1 MYIMTLYL
9 LKISTDI
16 VGFAKH
22 AVRVWD
28 TEDRVVNVKRVASR
42 RWATTGGVVLLVALT
57 AAACS
62 SSSSSSGAS
71 GSSSSA
77 SASKPVTITYWTSSS
92 QAEINWIDSHF
103 NSTHSTIKVQGQF
116 IASADDTTAKEVSAL
131 QSNTEPNVIIGQDPS
146 ALPLLA
152 ESGKIVDLSSALSA
166 ETNALYPGIK
176 SALFYNGKQLGM
188 ALGGV
193 GDFVLFY
200 NKSDFAKA
208 GISGPPTTWTQLEA
222 DAIKLSDPAK
232 KQYGFY
238 VPWGTAEWISYE
250 WESLLWANGG
260 QFLNS
265 GDTQT
270 AFDSPA
276 GVAAL
281 TTWVNLVRKDHA
293 APTASYAEAGSY
305 DGAPAFTSNA
315 VAMVIDGQWA
325 VSEVSKINYGVALVP
340 AGTSGHS
347 AANIGI
353 GVATVFTQGSS
364 AAQQASIQFVNWL
377 AQPAQG
383 AYLTSTSGGLPSAPA
398 QLQQPAVQKEESTSA
413 GYQTFA
419 TQLETGQTRPT
430 VPAYTQI
437 SLDLAT
443 EIQDALNGT
452 VTPSQALAKAASEGD
467 QAIASGGSSS

>member
-1 MYIMTLYL
+1 MPRHAAVAGTILLASTLTL
-9 LKISTDI
+9 
-16 VGFAKH
+16 A
-22 AVRVWD
+22 
-28 TEDRVVNVKRVASR
+28 
-42 RWATTGGVVLLVALT
+42 

-62 SSSSSSGAS
+62 SSSSSSP
-71 GSSSSA
+71 SA
-77 SASKPVTITYWTSSS
+77 SAAGSQGTVGSAAKPVTITYWTSSS

-152 ESGKIVDLSSALSA
+152 ESGKIVDLSSALAA

-176 SALFYNGKQLGM
+176 SALFYQGKQLGM

-200 NKSDFAKA
+200 NKTDFAKA

-222 DAIKLSDPAK
+222 DAIKVSDPAK

-260 QFLNS
+260 SLLNS
-265 GDTQT
+265 GDTKT

-305 DGAPAFTSNA
+305 DGAPAFASNA
-315 VAMVIDGQWA
+315 VAMIIEGQWA
-325 VSEVSKINYGVALVP
+325 LTEFPKVNFGVALVP

-364 AAQQASIQFVNWL
+364 AAQQASVQFVQWL

-383 AYLTSTSGGLPSAPA
+383 AYLTATSGGLPSAPA
-398 QLQQPAVQKEESTSA
+398 QLQQAAVQKEASSQPT
-413 GYQTFA
+413 YQLFA
-419 TQLETGQTRPT
+419 TQLQTGQTRPT
-430 VPAYTQI
+430 VPAYTQV

-452 VTPSQALAKAASEGD
+452 VTPSQALATAASEGN
-467 QAIASGGSSS
+467 QVIASGGSSS

>member
-1 MYIMTLYL
+1 MRRQVAIIGTIL
-9 LKISTDI
+9 L
-16 VGFAKH
+16 
-22 AVRVWD
+22 
-28 TEDRVVNVKRVASR
+28 
-42 RWATTGGVVLLVALT
+42 ALT

-62 SSSSSSGAS
+62 SSSS
-71 GSSSSA
+71 GSSSSGTSGA
-77 SASKPVTITYWTSSS
+77 GTASKPVTITYWTSST

-103 NSTHSTIKVQGQF
+103 NATHSTIKVQGQY

-131 QSNTEPNVIIGQDPS
+131 KTNTEPNVIIGQDPS

-152 ESGKIVDLSSALSA
+152 ESGKIINLSSALTA
-166 ETNALYPGIK
+166 ETDALYPGIK
-176 SALFYNGKQLGM
+176 SALFYNGQQLGM

-193 GDFVLFY
+193 GDYVLFY
-200 NKSDFAKA
+200 NKTDFARA
-208 GISGPPTTWTQLEA
+208 GISAPPATWTQLEA

-232 KQYGFY
+232 KEYGFY

-250 WESLLWANGG
+250 WEGLLWANGG
-260 QFLNS
+260 SLLNS

-281 TTWVNLVRKDHA
+281 TTWVDLVRKDHA

-315 VAMVIDGQWA
+315 VAMIIDGQWA
-325 VSEVSKINYGVALVP
+325 ISEFAKINYGVALVP

-353 GVATVFTQGSS
+353 GVATVFSQGSA
-364 AAQQASIQFVNWL
+364 AAQQASVQFVQWL

-383 AYLTSTSGGLPSAPA
+383 AYLTAESGGLPSAPA
-398 QLQQPAVQKEESTSA
+398 QLQQQAVQKEASSETD
-413 GYQTFA
+413 YQTFA
-419 TQLETGQTRPT
+419 TQLQTGQTRPT

-452 VTPSQALAKAASEGD
+452 VTPSQALATAASEGN
-467 QAIASGGSSS
+467 QAISSGGSSS

>member
-1 MYIMTLYL
+1 
-9 LKISTDI
+9 
-16 VGFAKH
+16 
-22 AVRVWD
+22 
-28 TEDRVVNVKRVASR
+28 
-42 RWATTGGVVLLVALT
+42 VVLLAVT

-62 SSSSSSGAS
+62 SSSSSSSA
-71 GSSSSA
+71 GSSSG
-77 SASKPVTITYWTSSS
+77 SASKPITITYWSSS
-92 QAEINWIDSHF
+92 TQAEINWIDSHF
-103 NSTHSTIKVQGQF
+103 NSTHTSIKVQGQY
-116 IASADDTTAKEVSAL
+116 ITSADDTTAKEVTAL
-131 QSNTEPNVIIGQDPS
+131 KTGTEPNVIIGQDPS

-152 ESGKIVDLSSALSA
+152 ESGKIVDLSSALTS

-193 GDFVLFY
+193 GDYVLFY
-200 NKSDFAKA
+200 NKTDFAKA
-208 GISGPPTTWTQLEA
+208 GISSPPTTWTQLEA
-222 DAIKLSDPAK
+222 DAVKLSDPAK

-250 WESLLWANGG
+250 WEGLLWANGG
-260 QFLNS
+260 QLLNS

-293 APTASYAEAGSY
+293 APTTSYAEAGSY
-305 DGAPAFTSNA
+305 DGAPAFSSNA
-315 VAMVIDGQWA
+315 VAMLIDGQWA
-325 VSEVSKINYGVALVP
+325 VSEFATAKVNYGVALVP

-398 QLQQPAVQKEESTSA
+398 QLQQPLVQQEASTSA

-419 TQLETGQTRPT
+419 TQLQTGQTRPT
-430 VPAYTQI
+430 VPAYTQV

-452 VTPSQALAKAASEGD
+452 VTPSQALATAASQGN
-467 QAIASGGSSS
+467 QAISSGGSGS

>member
-1 MYIMTLYL
+1 MRRQATIAGTILLASLTL
-9 LKISTDI
+9 
-16 VGFAKH
+16 
-22 AVRVWD
+22 AV
-28 TEDRVVNVKRVASR
+28 
-42 RWATTGGVVLLVALT
+42 
-57 AAACS
+57 AACS
-62 SSSSSSGAS
+62 SSSSSPT
-71 GSSSSA
+71 SA
-77 SASKPVTITYWTSSS
+77 SSTPGTAAKPVTITYWTSST

-103 NSTHSTIKVQGQF
+103 NATHSTIKVQGQY
-116 IASADDTTAKEVSAL
+116 ITSADDTTAKEISAL
-131 QSNTEPNVIIGQDPS
+131 KTNTEPNVIIGQDPS

-166 ETNALYPGIK
+166 QTNALYPGIK
-176 SALFYNGKQLGM
+176 SALFYQGKQLGM

-193 GDFVLFY
+193 GDYVLFY
-200 NKSDFAKA
+200 NKTDFAKA

-222 DAIKLSDPAK
+222 DAVKLSDPAK

-260 QFLNS
+260 SLLNS

-270 AFDSPA
+270 AFNSPA

-305 DGAPAFTSNA
+305 DGAPAFSGNS
-315 VAMVIDGQWA
+315 VAMIIDGQWA
-325 VSEVSKINYGVALVP
+325 VSEFAKVNFGVALVP

-353 GVATVFTQGSS
+353 GVATVFSQGSS
-364 AAQQASIQFVNWL
+364 AQQQAATQFVQWL

-383 AYLTSTSGGLPSAPA
+383 AYLTATSGGLPSAPA
-398 QLQQPAVQKEESTSA
+398 QLQEAAVVKEASTQPT
-413 GYQTFA
+413 YQTFA
-419 TQLETGQTRPT
+419 TQLQTGQTRPS
-430 VPAYTQI
+430 VPAYTQV

-443 EIQDALNGT
+443 EIQDALNGS
-452 VTPSQALAKAASEGD
+452 VTPSQALATAASEGN
-467 QAIASGGSSS
+467 QAISSGGSGS

>member
-1 MYIMTLYL
+1 MHRQAAIAGTIL
-9 LKISTDI
+9 L
-16 VGFAKH
+16 
-22 AVRVWD
+22 
-28 TEDRVVNVKRVASR
+28 
-42 RWATTGGVVLLVALT
+42 ALT

-62 SSSSSSGAS
+62 SSSS
-71 GSSSSA
+71 GSQA
-77 SASKPVTITYWTSSS
+77 TGTPSKPITITYWTSST

-103 NSTHSTIKVQGQF
+103 NATHSSVKVQGQY
-116 IASADDTTAKEVSAL
+116 IASADDTTAKEVTAL
-131 QSNTEPNVIIGQDPS
+131 KTNTEPNVIIGQDPS

-166 ETNALYPGIK
+166 QTNALYPGIK
-176 SALFYNGKQLGM
+176 SALFYQGKQLGM

-193 GDFVLFY
+193 GDYVLFY
-200 NKSDFAKA
+200 NKTDFAKA
-208 GISGPPTTWTQLEA
+208 GLSGPPATWAQLEA
-222 DAIKLSDPAK
+222 DAIKVSDPAK

-260 QFLNS
+260 SLLNA

-315 VAMVIDGQWA
+315 VAMIIDGQWA
-325 VSEVSKINYGVALVP
+325 VSEFSKINYGVALVP

-353 GVATVFTQGSS
+353 GVATVFTQGGS
-364 AAQQASIQFVNWL
+364 AAQQAAVQFVQWL

-383 AYLTSTSGGLPSAPA
+383 AYLTSESGGLPSAPA
-398 QLQQPAVQKEESTSA
+398 QLQQAAVKQEESTQPT
-413 GYQTFA
+413 YQTFA
-419 TQLETGQTRPT
+419 TQLQTGQTRPT
-430 VPAYTQI
+430 VPAYTTV

-452 VTPSQALAKAASEGD
+452 VTPSQALATAASEGN
-467 QAIASGGSSS
+467 QAISSGGSGS

>member
-1 MYIMTLYL
+1 
-9 LKISTDI
+9 
-16 VGFAKH
+16 
-22 AVRVWD
+22 
-28 TEDRVVNVKRVASR
+28 VVNVKRVTSR
-42 RWATTGGVVLLVALT
+42 RWTTTAGVVLLVALT

-62 SSSSSSGAS
+62 SSSSSSSSS
-71 GSSSSA
+71 GSGSGG
-77 SASKPVTITYWTSSS
+77 SASKPTTVTFWTSSS

-116 IASADDTTAKEVSAL
+116 IASADDTTAKEVTAL
-131 QSNTEPNVIIGQDPS
+131 KTGTEPNVIIGQDPS

-152 ESGKIVDLSSALSA
+152 ESGKIVDLSSALTS

-200 NKSDFAKA
+200 NKTDFAKA

-238 VPWGTAEWISYE
+238 VPWGTAEWTSYE

-260 QFLNS
+260 QLLNS

-293 APTASYAEAGSY
+293 APTTSYAEAGSF
-305 DGAPAFTSNA
+305 DGAPAFSSNA
-315 VAMVIDGQWA
+315 VAMIVEGQWA
-325 VSEVSKINYGVALVP
+325 VPEFATAKVDYGVALVP

-353 GVATVFTQGSS
+353 GVATVFTQGTS
-364 AAQQASIQFVNWL
+364 AAQQASIQFVKWL

-398 QLQQPAVQKEESTSA
+398 QLQQSAVQKEAATST

-419 TQLETGQTRPT
+419 TQLQTGQTRPT
-430 VPAYTQI
+430 VPAYTQV

-452 VTPSQALAKAASEGD
+452 VTPSQALAKAASEGN
-467 QAIASGGSSS
+467 QAISSGGSGS

>member
-1 MYIMTLYL
+1 M
-9 LKISTDI
+9 
-16 VGFAKH
+16 H
-22 AVRVWD
+22 Q
-28 TEDRVVNVKRVASR
+28 DRTAPAAGSR
-42 RWATTGGVVLLVALT
+42 RLRLGALVGLAGLAAV
-57 AAACS
+57 AAAGCS
-62 SSSSSSGAS
+62 SSGSGSGAS
-71 GSSSSA
+71 SG
-77 SASKPVTITYWTSSS
+77 PVSITYWTSSTQS
-92 QAEINWIDSHF
+92 EINYLDSHF
-103 NSTHSTIKVQGQF
+103 NSTHKNIKVTGQY
-116 IASADDTTAKEVSAL
+116 IASADNTTAKEVAAL
-131 QSNTEPNVIIGQDPS
+131 KSNTEPNIVIGQDPS

-166 ETNALYPGIK
+166 QTNTLYPGIK
-176 SALFYNGKQLGM
+176 SALFYQGKQLGM

-200 NKSDFAKA
+200 NKTDFAKA

-222 DAIKLSDPAK
+222 DAVKLSDPAK

-260 QFLNS
+260 SLLNS

-276 GVAAL
+276 GIAAL

-305 DGAPAFTSNA
+305 DGAPAFSGNA
-315 VAMVIDGQWA
+315 VAMIIDGQWA
-325 VSEVSKINYGVALVP
+325 VSEFAKVNFGVALVP

-353 GVATVFTQGSS
+353 GVATVFSQGSS
-364 AAQQASIQFVNWL
+364 AQQQASTQFVQWL

-383 AYLTSTSGGLPSAPA
+383 AYLTSVSGGLPSAPD
-398 QLQQPAVQKEESTSA
+398 QLTQPLVTTEASTSPF
-413 GYQTFA
+413 YQVFA
-419 TQLETGQTRPT
+419 NQLATGETRPT
-430 VPAYTQI
+430 IPAYSAI

-452 VTPSQALAKAASEGD
+452 VTPAQALAKAAAEGN
-467 QAIASGGSSS
+467 QAIASGGSGS